1 MKPTVSWEGGLEFY
15 ISQNVEGGRGPSV
28 DFYAAHKS
36 RPPSRRRTRI
46 GSDRTDTAIS
56 AFGIT
61 EEREGRSLG
70 RGDVYRATGCCTG
83 NGEKLSSSQ
92 TDPVQAIK
100 SAAA

>member
-1 MKPTVSWEGGLEFY
+1 MSIFMQPIKV
-15 ISQNVEGGRGPSV
+15 VR
-28 DFYAAHKS
+28 
-36 RPPSRRRTRI
+36 RRRTRI

-83 NGEKLSSSQ
+83 NGEKLSSSK
-92 TDPVQAIK
+92 TDPGKAIK